1 MTFSREK
8 IVLIL
13 IYPFLYLLQVFAE
26 EWDRLYYMRP
36 PVVPETPV
44 SLLRPSPSV
53 VILGGLQCHDHRR
66 RRGRVRRFWRCRWW
80 LNQWSSQPPTVVRP
94 VRVLAVVFL
103 LQQLSGCYPVIFY
116 AVPVIRSIMGAE
128 GDGGPT
134 RMDTLITMGIVR
146 LLTSL
151 VACALSQH
159 VGRRPLLI
167 GSSLAMALS
176 AAMVA
181 LTCPSAADNDLNG
194 NDQETPTHL
203 LPLVG
208 VAAFVCSG
216 SAGVLVFPWT
226 LIGEILPVS
235 VRAMA
240 GSVLVSYAYALMF
253 AVLKVFPYFV
263 ASFDGGGG
271 GSVAVAFGGF
281 AAASLAL
288 AVYTHAYLPE
298 TLGKRFHE
306 IEEYFADPIPVPRSP
321 VPNARNQTAPS

>member
-1 MTFSREK
+1 M
-8 IVLIL
+8 
-13 IYPFLYLLQVFAE
+13 FAE

-36 PVVPETPV
+36 PAVPDRTV
-44 SLLRPSPSV
+44 SLLLRPSPSPSPSV
-53 VILGGLQCHDHRR
+53 TLLGGLQPHDRRR
-66 RRGRVRRFWRCRWW
+66 RRGRVRRFWWCRWW
-80 LNQWSSQPPTVVRP
+80 LHGWSSQPPTVVRP

-116 AVPVIRSIMGAE
+116 AVPVIRSIMGTE

-134 RMDTLITMGIVR
+134 RMDTLITMGVVR
-146 LLTSL
+146 LLTSV

-167 GSSLAMALS
+167 GSSLAMAFS

-181 LTCPSAADNDLNG
+181 LTCPSSADNVV
-194 NDQETPTHL
+194 QSAAARTPI

-226 LIGEILPVS
+226 LIGELLPVS
-235 VRAMA
+235 ARAMA

-253 AVLKVFPYFV
+253 VVLKAFPYFV
-263 ASFDGGGG
+263 ASVDGGGG

-288 AVYTHAYLPE
+288 AAYTHAYLPE

-306 IEEYFADPIPVPRSP
+306 IEEYFADPNLVP
-321 VPNARNQTAPS
+321 VPNVKNQSVPS